1 MIKIRRSLSTKLSL
15 GIILLSMPIFF
26 IAVGALFTQ
35 SRHIIRNEAVGRAN
49 SVLSTTM

>member
-35 SRHIIRNEAVGRAN
+35 SRHIIRN
-49 SVLSTTM
+49 